1 MESEEY
7 YNFSWG
13 GLISIIGI
21 IFLVSMSLYI
31 YFDMKNDIK
40 EQKINFD
47 IGETRA
53 TIINEE
59 GLEISQE
66 GFILGI
72 EELKIIE
79 IRVPT
84 PDKIGVYQ
92 LCMEHNLKKVKP
104 ALADETSPINFVK
117 DQIHNESN
125 RFNCALITILPYHLE
140 KGYYETF
147 WEFRQKQN
155 IQSNEQIIYI
165 YFEQEPTIIVYTQDK
180 MQTSNTSGGARYY
193 IPNGE

>member
-1 MESEEY
+1 MENKEY

-13 GLISIIGI
+13 GLLSIIGI
-21 IFLVSMSLYI
+21 IFLISMGLYI
-31 YFDMKNDIK
+31 YFDMKNDLK

-53 TIINEE
+53 TIINEKRA
-59 GLEISQE
+59 EINQE
-66 GFILGI
+66 GFILSR
-72 EELKIIE
+72 EELKIME

-92 LCMEHNLKKVKP
+92 LCIEHNLKKVEP
-104 ALADETSPINFVK
+104 ALADETSPINFVRN
-117 DQIHNESN
+117 QIHNESN
-125 RFNCALITILPYHLE
+125 KFNCALIIILPYHLE

-155 IQSNEQIIYI
+155 IENIEQLVYI
-165 YFEQEPTIIVYTQDK
+165 YFEQEPTIILYTKDK
-180 MQTSNTSGGARYY
+180 MQTSNTSGGATYY
-193 IPNGE
+193 LPNGN